1 MPNPI
6 YSVYAKLVSR
16 ITVRITFTY
25 VVLLGLDLW
34 SVDIVNTFDQT
45 PTIEKYWVGCGPEFG
60 ITNIGKKKKVLV
72 MSTLLIG
79 DTSPV

>member
-34 SVDIVNTFDQT
+34 TVDIMNALVQT
-45 PTIEKYWVGCGPEFG
+45 PTTKKYWVECGPEFG
-60 ITNIGKKKKVLV
+60 STNIGKKKV
-72 MSTLLIG
+72 
-79 DTSPV
+79 